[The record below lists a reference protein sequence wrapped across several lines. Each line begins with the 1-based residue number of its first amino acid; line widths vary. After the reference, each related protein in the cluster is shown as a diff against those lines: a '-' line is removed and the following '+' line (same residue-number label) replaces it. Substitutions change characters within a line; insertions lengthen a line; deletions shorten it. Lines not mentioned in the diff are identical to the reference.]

1 MIIREWRGRVNRE
14 RAAQYPAHF
23 RAHVVPKLHKVPG
36 FLGAFLG
43 ERTEGNV
50 VEYLVLTRWT
60 SLSAVQ
66 AFAGQNAQKAVVEP
80 GAIAALSDY
89 DPEVRHYEVIETVSS
104 D

>member
-1 MIIREWRGRVNRE
+1 M
-14 RAAQYPAHF
+14 
-23 RAHVVPKLHKVPG
+23 PG
-36 FLGAFLG
+36 FLSAVLS

-66 AFAGQNAQKAVVEP
+66 AFAGQNPQKAVVEP

-89 DPEVRHYEVIETVSS
+89 DREVRHYEVIEAVSS